1 MDTLPRWLT
10 AEQEQ
15 WRGCAETCCK
25 YASAVFKAAFLGMF
39 LCHALF
45 LFYGYTSPDGTNEGL
60 FYYWN
65 QNWALSIGRWM
76 MRYLSAAGCN
86 VVMPAIFLAFNA
98 ACTAAAMLLL
108 ADLWHIESKP
118 LLILSTVSLVVAP
131 SVIEQHLV
139 IYMAYVYGF
148 SLLMTVLASYLVLT
162 KKGWPSFVVAVLA
175 LACGMG
181 GYQAWIGFATGA
193 IVMTLMLDC
202 LQERPLPEI
211 FRRAGKALAMGLLGA
226 AVYFAVLQ
234 LEIHRYNIELS
245 DKGGLSNFGA
255 GSFLGGLGSKIL
267 QAYRDFKD
275 YFTSGPNHTGKIL
288 LVILLGT
295 AVLLFLGWLH
305 LVRRRKPQAVL
316 LAVLGLLLPL
326 AINIVDVLIEGNI
339 NVLMS
344 HPMQLMVPFAL
355 VLAEQARG
363 CGAWE
368 KLARVGAG
376 AAAVVLCWL
385 CTVTAYASYRTV
397 ALAYEYVDTLST
409 AILTRVF
416 NSTDYTSDTR
426 VLIAGL
432 PDESEAQKFNFLF
445 DKSAYTKNM
454 VFWDGRAGVLG
465 NWKHYLYDYHGVWIG
480 EVDTDEYYDIIDSEA
495 FKEMPVYPAEGS
507 LEKFDDILVVK
518 LEENPPR

>member
-1 MDTLPRWLT
+1 MSSWLT
-10 AEQEQ
+10 TEKAQ
-15 WRGCAETCCK
+15 WGSA
-25 YASAVFKAAFLGMF
+25 AAVFRKYGAVVLKTTFIGMF

-60 FYYWN
+60 LYYWN

-86 VVMPAIFLAFNA
+86 VVMPAVFLAFNA
-98 ACTAAAMLLL
+98 LCTAAAVLLL
-108 ADLWHIESKP
+108 ADLWQIDSVAV
-118 LLILSTVSLVVAP
+118 LVLGTLSLVVAP
-131 SVIEQHLV
+131 SVIEQCLV
-139 IYMAYVYGF
+139 IYMAYDYGF
-148 SLLMTVLASYLVLT
+148 ALLMTVLASYLVLT
-162 KKGWPSFVVAVLA
+162 KKGPLCFCTAVLA

-181 GYQAWIGFATGA
+181 GYQAWIGFATGT
-193 IVMTLMLDC
+193 IVMTMTLDC
-202 LQERPLPEI
+202 LVERPLQEI
-211 FRRAGKALAMGLLGA
+211 FRRAGRALAMGLAGA

-234 LEIHRYNIELS
+234 VELHRYGISLS
-245 DKGGLSNFGA
+245 DKGGINSFGA
-255 GSFLGGLGSKIL
+255 GSFLSGLGGKIL

-275 YFTSGPNHTGKIL
+275 YFTAGPNHTGRAL
-288 LVILLGT
+288 LLILLGT
-295 AVLLFLGWLH
+295 AFLLLLGWLH

-344 HPMQLMVPFAL
+344 HPMQLIVFFAL
-355 VLAEQARG
+355 VLAARTFG
-363 CGAWE
+363 PAPWQ
-368 KLARVGAG
+368 KLVRFAAE
-376 AAAVVLCWL
+376 AAVVLLCWL

-397 ALAYEYVDTLST
+397 ALAYEYVDTLT
-409 AILTRVF
+409 NAILTRVL
-416 NSTDYTSDTR
+416 NSTNYTPDTR

-432 PDESEAQKFNFLF
+432 PDESEAQKFNFLY

-465 NWKHYLYDYHGVWIG
+465 NWKHYIYDYHGLWIG
-480 EVDTDEYYDIIDSEA
+480 EVSTDEYYHIIDSSEFA
-495 FKEMPVYPAEGS
+495 AMPVYPAEGS

-518 LEENPPR
+518 LDENPPR

>member
-1 MDTLPRWLT
+1 MSNWLT
-10 AEQEQ
+10 AEKAQ
-15 WRGCAETCCK
+15 WAPS
-25 YASAVFKAAFLGMF
+25 AAVFKKHGALVLKAACIGMF
-39 LCHALF
+39 LCHFLF
-45 LFYGYTSPDGTNEGL
+45 LFYGYTSPDGSNEGL
-60 FYYWN
+60 FYFWN
-65 QNWALSIGRWM
+65 QNWHLSIGRWFV
-76 MRYLSAAGCN
+76 RYLSAMGGN
-86 VVMPAIFLAFNA
+86 VVMPAVFMAINA
-98 ACTAAAMLLL
+98 LCIAAAMLLL
-108 ADLWHIESKP
+108 ADLWHIESN
-118 LLILSTVSLVVAP
+118 LFLVLGTLAMVSAP
-131 SVIEQHLV
+131 SVIEQYLV
-139 IYMAYVYGF
+139 IHVAYTYGL
-148 SLLMTVLASYLVLT
+148 SLLMTVLAAYLVLHR
-162 KKGWPSFVVAVLA
+162 KGIPSFLSAMLLLA
-175 LACGMG
+175 LSMG
-181 GYQAWIGFATGA
+181 CYQAWIGFATGA

-234 LEIHRYNIELS
+234 LEIHRYNITLS
-245 DKGGLSNFGA
+245 DKGGLSSFGA

-295 AVLLFLGWLH
+295 AVLLLLGWLR

-363 CGAWE
+363 CDAWE

-376 AAAVVLCWL
+376 AVAVVLCWL

>member
-1 MDTLPRWLT
+1 MSRWLT
-10 AEQEQ
+10 AEREQ
-15 WRGCAETCCK
+15 WRGCAETFRK
-25 YASAVFKAAFLGMF
+25 YAFAVFKAAFLGMF

-98 ACTAAAMLLL
+98 ACTAVAMLLL

-148 SLLMTVLASYLVLT
+148 SLLMTALASYLVLA
-162 KKGWPSFVVAVLA
+162 KKGCPSFVVAVLA

-181 GYQAWIGFATGA
+181 GYQAWIGFATGV

-202 LQERPLPEI
+202 LQERPLPDI

-234 LEIHRYNIELS
+234 FEIHRYNIELS
-245 DKGGLSNFGA
+245 DKGGLSGFGA
-255 GSFLGGLGSKIL
+255 GSFLSGLGSKIL

-275 YFTSGPNHTGKIL
+275 YFTSGPNHTGKML

-295 AVLLFLGWLH
+295 AVLLFLGWLR
-305 LVRRRKPQAVL
+305 LVRRRKPQAIL
-316 LAVLGLLLPL
+316 LAALGLLLPL

-355 VLAEQARG
+355 VLAEQTRG
-363 CGAWE
+363 CDAWE

-376 AAAVVLCWL
+376 GGGRRAVLALHRHGLCVLPHRC
-385 CTVTAYASYRTV
+385 
-397 ALAYEYVDTLST
+397 
-409 AILTRVF
+409 
-416 NSTDYTSDTR
+416 
-426 VLIAGL
+426 AGL
-432 PDESEAQKFNFLF
+432 RVRRHAVHRHSDPRLQQHRLHLRYPRTDRW
-445 DKSAYTKNM
+445 SARRERGAEVQLPVRQERLHKEHGLLG
-454 VFWDGRAGVLG
+454 WPRGRAGQL
-465 NWKHYLYDYHGVWIG
+465 
-480 EVDTDEYYDIIDSEA
+480 EA
-495 FKEMPVYPAEGS
+495 LSVRLSRRLDRRSGH
-507 LEKFDDILVVK
+507 
-518 LEENPPR
+518 

>member
-1 MDTLPRWLT
+1 MDNERFGAFVAERRRALGLT
-10 AEQEQ
+10 QKELARRLHLTDKAVSKWERGLGFPDIAVLEPLAGELEVAVTELLQGRRQQQADAGRAELQTVVADALRLSQEEILLRRRRHQ
-15 WRGCAETCCK
+15 R
-25 YASAVFKAAFLGMF
+25 
-39 LCHALF
+39 AL
-45 LFYGYTSPDGTNEGL
+45 
-60 FYYWN
+60 
-65 QNWALSIGRWM
+65 WA
-76 MRYLSAAGCN
+76 
-86 VVMPAIFLAFNA
+86 
-98 ACTAAAMLLL
+98 TAA
-108 ADLWHIESKP
+108 
-118 LLILSTVSLVVAP
+118 
-131 SVIEQHLV
+131 
-139 IYMAYVYGF
+139 
-148 SLLMTVLASYLVLT
+148 
-162 KKGWPSFVVAVLA
+162 
-175 LACGMG
+175 
-181 GYQAWIGFATGA
+181 
-193 IVMTLMLDC
+193 
-202 LQERPLPEI
+202 
-211 FRRAGKALAMGLLGA
+211 
-226 AVYFAVLQ
+226 
-234 LEIHRYNIELS
+234 
-245 DKGGLSNFGA
+245 
-255 GSFLGGLGSKIL
+255 
-267 QAYRDFKD
+267 
-275 YFTSGPNHTGKIL
+275 
-288 LVILLGT
+288 
-295 AVLLFLGWLH
+295 
-305 LVRRRKPQAVL
+305 
-316 LAVLGLLLPL
+316 LGLLLPL

-355 VLAEQARG
+355 VLAEQTRG
-363 CGAWE
+363 CDAWE

>member
-1 MDTLPRWLT
+1 M
-10 AEQEQ
+10 
-15 WRGCAETCCK
+15 
-25 YASAVFKAAFLGMF
+25 
-39 LCHALF
+39 
-45 LFYGYTSPDGTNEGL
+45 
-60 FYYWN
+60 
-65 QNWALSIGRWM
+65 
-76 MRYLSAAGCN
+76 
-86 VVMPAIFLAFNA
+86 
-98 ACTAAAMLLL
+98 
-108 ADLWHIESKP
+108 
-118 LLILSTVSLVVAP
+118 
-131 SVIEQHLV
+131 
-139 IYMAYVYGF
+139 
-148 SLLMTVLASYLVLT
+148 
-162 KKGWPSFVVAVLA
+162 
-175 LACGMG
+175 
-181 GYQAWIGFATGA
+181 
-193 IVMTLMLDC
+193 
-202 LQERPLPEI
+202 
-211 FRRAGKALAMGLLGA
+211 
-226 AVYFAVLQ
+226 
-234 LEIHRYNIELS
+234 
-245 DKGGLSNFGA
+245 
-255 GSFLGGLGSKIL
+255 
-267 QAYRDFKD
+267 
-275 YFTSGPNHTGKIL
+275 
-288 LVILLGT
+288 
-295 AVLLFLGWLH
+295 
-305 LVRRRKPQAVL
+305 
-316 LAVLGLLLPL
+316 LGLLLPL

-363 CGAWE
+363 CNAWE

-376 AAAVVLCWL
+376 AVAVVLCWL

>member
-1 MDTLPRWLT
+1 
-10 AEQEQ
+10 
-15 WRGCAETCCK
+15 
-25 YASAVFKAAFLGMF
+25 MF
-39 LCHALF
+39 LCHFLF
-45 LFYGYTSPDGTNEGL
+45 LFYGNTSPDGTNEGL
-60 FYYWN
+60 FYFWN
-65 QNWALSIGRWM
+65 QNWHLSIGRWFV
-76 MRYLSAAGCN
+76 RYLSAMGGN
-86 VVMPAIFLAFNA
+86 VVMPAVFMAINA
-98 ACTAAAMLLL
+98 LCTAAAMMLL
-108 ADLWHIESKP
+108 ADLWHIESK
-118 LLILSTVSLVVAP
+118 LFLVLGTLAMVSAP
-131 SVIEQHLV
+131 SVIEQYLV
-139 IYMAYVYGF
+139 IHVAYTYGL
-148 SLLMTVLASYLVLT
+148 SLLMTVLAAYLVLH
-162 KKGWPSFVVAVLA
+162 KKGILSFLSAVL
-175 LACGMG
+175 LLTLSMG
-181 GYQAWIGFATGA
+181 CYQAWIGFATGT

-202 LQERPLPEI
+202 LDERPLPEI
-211 FRRAGKALAMGLLGA
+211 LRRAGKALAMGLAGA
-226 AVYFAVLQ
+226 AVYFVILQ
-234 LEIHRYNIELS
+234 IELHRYNVELS
-245 DKGGLSNFGA
+245 DKGGIASFGA

-295 AVLLFLGWLH
+295 AVLLFLGWLR

-355 VLAEQARG
+355 VLAERARG
-363 CGAWE
+363 CDAWE

-376 AAAVVLCWL
+376 AVAIVLCWL

-397 ALAYEYVDTLST
+397 ALTYEYVDTLST

-480 EVDTDEYYDIIDSEA
+480 EVDTDEYYDIIDSAA
-495 FKEMPVYPAEGS
+495 FKEMPVYLAEGS